1 MDPTLLAHLLNFVGY
16 FSFIIILFEVGLVIM
31 TVRWLN
37 NPQSN
42 VMKILFI
49 SFCLAIAVP
58 VVFSTVGGYVLWRM
72 GYFGEYGVAD
82 EEAPEE

>member
-16 FSFIIILFEVGLVIM
+16 FSFIIILFEVGLVIL

-37 NPQSN
+37 SPQSN

-58 VVFSTVGGYVLWRM
+58 LVLSTLGCYVFWRM
-72 GYFGEYGVAD
+72 GSFGEYGVAD
-82 EEAPEE
+82 EEVPDG